1 MSSSEPV
8 KTNYLPFFIG
18 VAFIIAA
25 LLGFAMYKYLTRD
38 KDNNVNNVNND
49 NKKAL
54 SKRMNPIPS
63 PYPSPSPSPYPSP
76 YPSPSPSPGPS
87 SGSCSKYEDDN
98 GACSEDGVKAY
109 NNALMGQ
116 MDYICRASG
125 KQNQMEE
132 CMEMCENGQFGLPPC
147 QSCCQS
153 ICYSMVCPPTGVNS
167 PLPPPPRPDGKASC
181 LMCPTIC
188 RDEKNNGYSGM
199 YGITCDQCNKMCA

>member
-1 MSSSEPV
+1 MSSQPV

-18 VAFIIAA
+18 IALIIVG
-25 LLGFAMYKYLTRD
+25 LLAFAMYKYLTRD
-38 KDNNVNNVNND
+38 KDNNVNKD

-54 SKRMNPIPS
+54 SKRMIPMS
-63 PYPSPSPSPYPSP
+63 SPSPSGICDGCSDCDCLKKNNCPNYQSACV
-76 YPSPSPSPGPS
+76 GPC
-87 SGSCSKYEDDN
+87 GQYEDN
-98 GACSEDGVKAY
+98 GTCSQDGIKAY

-116 MDYICRASG
+116 LDYICKASG
-125 KQNQMEE
+125 KTNQVQE

-153 ICYSMVCPPTGVNS
+153 ICYSMVCPPSGVNS
-167 PLPPPPRPDGKASC
+167 PLPPPPRPDGASC